1 MLISFQFGTL
11 RFCGPT
17 DFASGEWAG
26 VELDTPIGKNDG
38 SVGGVVYFQCPPKHG
53 KLPRAQC
60 FLCFR
65 IRKVKFKTQ
74 NGNL

>member
-1 MLISFQFGTL
+1 MRIKILITMLISFQFGTL

-53 KLPRAQC
+53 GCKSMMLSS
-60 FLCFR
+60 
-65 IRKVKFKTQ
+65 
-74 NGNL
+74 